1 MRKSTAFLTFLALAA
16 VLAFLSGIHASWA
29 RARTNESVEAKAR
42 LVEELALT
50 DLCLFTEA
58 NYTRHP
64 SQADWHTPFGDG
76 PFTLDH
82 FPSGGLMAPP
92 DGLREPDENLD

>member
-1 MRKSTAFLTFLALAA
+1 VRKSTAFLTFLALAT
-16 VLAFLSGIHASWA
+16 VLVLLSGVHASRAVA
-29 RARTNESVEAKAR
+29 RAAEIVTAKAR

-64 SQADWHTPFGDG
+64 SQADRHTPFGEG

-82 FPSGGLMAPP
+82 FPSGALVPP
-92 DGLREPDENLD
+92 PAALTEPDEDLD